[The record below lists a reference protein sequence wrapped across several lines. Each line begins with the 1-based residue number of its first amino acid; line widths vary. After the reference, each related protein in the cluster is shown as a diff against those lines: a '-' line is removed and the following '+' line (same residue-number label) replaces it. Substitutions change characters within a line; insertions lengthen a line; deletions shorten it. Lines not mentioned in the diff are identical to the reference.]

1 MIIRRRIFA
10 AIINQGH
17 MSKVVALANQKG
29 GVGKT
34 TSTINLAYA
43 LAQKGKRA
51 LAVDCDPQGSLT
63 IYFGFSPDE
72 LEDAERTLYFSLV
85 GDKPMESLVLGE
97 NPALVPASISLANAE
112 PELLVRIMSSS
123 QKVLREKMKA
133 IRDQYDYILLDCP
146 PSLGLLT
153 INALVAAD
161 LVIVPVKTDNLSFH
175 GVARLFQTIEQIQGD
190 LNPTLR
196 VAGILPTQ
204 YNPRNLHDNEIL
216 TGVRQAL
223 AGQSVQI
230 FDPVN
235 RSTVFDK
242 ATSLGLPTIAISPG
256 SASVLSYHQVA
267 DSLINLS

>member
-1 MIIRRRIFA
+1 
-10 AIINQGH
+10 

-43 LAQKGKRA
+43 LAQQGKRT

-63 IYFGFSPDE
+63 IYFGFNPDE
-72 LEDAERTLYFSLV
+72 LEDSDSTMYAALI
-85 GDKPMESLVLGE
+85 GDKPIESLILGE
-97 NPALVPASISLANAE
+97 NPALIPASISLANAE
-112 PELLVRIMSSS
+112 PELLVKIMLSS
-123 QKVLREKMKA
+123 QKVLRDKLKGV
-133 IRDQYDYILLDCP
+133 RDNYDFILIDCP

-161 LVIVPVKTDNLSFH
+161 LVLVPVKTDNLSFH
-175 GVARLFQTIEQIQGD
+175 GVARLFQTIEQIQAD

-196 VAGILPTQ
+196 VLGILPTQ
-204 YNPRNLHDNEIL
+204 YNPRNVHDNQIL
-216 TGVRQAL
+216 NGVRDAL
-223 AGQSVQI
+223 SGQSVNI

-242 ATSLGLPTIAISPG
+242 ATSLGIPTVAITPG
-256 SASVLSYHQVA
+256 SPSVLSYHQVA
-267 DSLINLS
+267 EALVNIP

>member
-1 MIIRRRIFA
+1 
-10 AIINQGH
+10 

-72 LEDAERTLYFSLV
+72 LEDSNSTMYAALI
-85 GDKPMESLVLGE
+85 GDKPMESLILGE
-97 NPALVPASISLANAE
+97 NPALIPASISLANAE
-112 PELLVRIMSSS
+112 PELLVKIMLSS
-123 QKVLREKMKA
+123 QKVLRDKLKG
-133 IRDQYDYILLDCP
+133 IRDHYDYILIDCP

-161 LVIVPVKTDNLSFH
+161 LVLVPVKTDNLSFH
-175 GVARLFQTIEQIQGD
+175 GVARLFQTIEQIQAD

-196 VAGILPTQ
+196 VLGILPTQ
-204 YNPRNLHDNEIL
+204 YNPRNLHDNQIL
-216 TGVRQAL
+216 NGVKSAL
-223 AGQSVQI
+223 SGQSVTI

-242 ATSLGLPTIAISPG
+242 ATSLGIPTVAITPG

-267 DSLINLS
+267 EALINVP

>member
-1 MIIRRRIFA
+1 
-10 AIINQGH
+10 

-63 IYFGFSPDE
+63 LYFGYNPDE
-72 LEDAERTLYFSLV
+72 LEDAGHTLYNAMMGEKAMDSIIL
-85 GDKPMESLVLGE
+85 GD
-97 NPALVPASISLANAE
+97 NPALLPASISLANAE

-123 QKVLREKMKA
+123 QKVLREKLKG
-133 IRDQYDYILLDCP
+133 IRDRYDFILLDCP

-161 LVIVPVKTDNLSFH
+161 LVLVPVKTDNLSFH
-175 GVARLFQTIEQIQGD
+175 GVARLFQTVEQIQSD

-196 VAGILPTQ
+196 IAGILPTQ

-223 AGQSVQI
+223 DGQSVRI

-242 ATSLGLPTIAISPG
+242 ATSTGLPTVATTPG

-267 DSLINLS
+267 DTLINLP

>member
-1 MIIRRRIFA
+1 
-10 AIINQGH
+10 

-43 LAQKGKRA
+43 LAQKGQRA

-63 IYFGFSPDE
+63 IYFGYNPDE
-72 LEDAERTLYFSLV
+72 LEETDHTLYSALIGGRPMGELILGDNPSLI
-85 GDKPMESLVLGE
+85 
-97 NPALVPASISLANAE
+97 PAGISLANAE
-112 PELLVRIMSSS
+112 PELLVKIMLSS
-123 QKVLREKMKA
+123 QKVLRDRLKA
-133 IRDQYDYILLDCP
+133 IRDRYDFILLDCP

-161 LVIVPVKTDNLSFH
+161 LVLVPVKTDNLSFH
-175 GVARLFQTIEQIQGD
+175 GVARLFQTIEQIQAD

-204 YNPRNLHDNEIL
+204 FNPRNTHDNEIL
-216 TGVRQAL
+216 GGVKQVL
-223 AGQSVQI
+223 ADSVHV

-242 ATSLGLPTIAISPG
+242 ATSLGLPTVAITPSSP
-256 SASVLSYHQVA
+256 SVLSYHQVA
-267 DSLINLS
+267 DSLINPQ